1 MSIAKLCYLYT
12 FITGLA
18 SVLGF
23 ADLTWQQIWI
33 PSIIVGTLQLLGEF
47 SKSVKEYKK

>member
-33 PSIIVGTLQLLGEF
+33 PSIIVATIQILGEF